1 MRITT
6 EKRLTYFFSSMRPEK
21 LYIYVEVLCKIV
33 QMPTKMTRVCSNRER
48 SACSNNSRSM
58 ALKYPWTLLVAVL
71 SLGISEGQTS
81 FHSPP
86 YSAIGSDK
94 KPTKQQLSSI
104 DYSLYHHSDTL
115 LEEVRALVARHPDK
129 IQMKLLKS
137 TKTGY
142 SAEIA
147 VVTFASGQQEA
158 EDGQKTRILLNFGQH
173 GREMITSEVALR
185 LLSALAGEHHLRGLH
200 KSSLNYILQKLIIK
214 VVPMENLNGRR
225 IVEAGKLCERKNGRG
240 VDINRNWSVDW
251 GKKEKDY
258 DPSEEYPGAAPFSEP
273 ETQIMRNLAHSFR
286 PHLWVNVHSGME
298 ALFMPYDHKNTTPNG
313 ATAHLMKLMLEKL
326 NLLHCKNNCVVGSG
340 GGSVGYLAH
349 GTSTDY
355 MYEIVKVPMAFT
367 FEIYGERNASSDDC
381 FIMFNPTDSAVFES
395 VLENWCTAFFRVFMD
410 LASRVHN
417 LSTEAFGKLEGND
430 MSTATKH
437 HDRYLTLSDF
447 HTSRKVWRNGQPLIT
462 QLDKRFEWGTKEMR
476 KISQF
481 FFILSTFLLI
491 LLCYKVSKRFSCAQV
506 ALDFFY
512 KSS

>member
-1 MRITT
+1 M
-6 EKRLTYFFSSMRPEK
+6 
-21 LYIYVEVLCKIV
+21 
-33 QMPTKMTRVCSNRER
+33 CSNI
-48 SACSNNSRSM
+48 SRSM
-58 ALKYPWTLLVAVL
+58 ALKYPWTLLMAVL
-71 SLGISEGQTS
+71 SLGVSQGQT
-81 FHSPP
+81 FFPSPP
-86 YSAIGSDK
+86 DSVNGSDK
-94 KPTKQQLSSI
+94 KPTNQQFSSI
-104 DYSLYHHSDTL
+104 DYSLYHHSNTL
-115 LEEVRALVARHPDK
+115 LEEVKALVARHPDK

-137 TKTGY
+137 TRTGY

-147 VVTFASGQQEA
+147 VVTFASRQQET
-158 EDGQKTRILLNFGQH
+158 EDRQKTRILLNFGQH

-185 LLSALAGEHHLRGLH
+185 LLKALAGEYRLVGLH
-200 KSSLNYILQKLIIK
+200 KSSLYYILQKLIIK

-240 VDINRNWSVDW
+240 VDTNRNWSVDW

-258 DPSEEYPGAAPFSEP
+258 DPSEEYPGTAPFSEP

-298 ALFMPYDHKNTTPNG
+298 ALFMPFDHKNTTPNG
-313 ATAHLMKLMLEKL
+313 ATAHLMKLMLQRL

-367 FEIYGERNASSDDC
+367 FEIYGEPNASSNDC
-381 FIMFNPTDSAVFES
+381 FKLFNPTDSAVFES

-410 LASRVHN
+410 VASRLYN
-417 LSTEAFGKLEGND
+417 LSTEAFENLEGND
-430 MSTATKH
+430 MSTAKKH
-437 HDRYLTLSDF
+437 QNRDLIRSDY
-447 HTSRKVWRNGQPLIT
+447 HTSRKVWRNGQSVIT
-462 QLDKRFEWGTKEMR
+462 QFDRRFEWGTEEMR

-481 FFILSTFLLI
+481 LFMLSTFLLI
-491 LLCYKVSKRFSCAQV
+491 LLCYKVSKRISCAQV

-512 KSS
+512 KPS

>member
-1 MRITT
+1 M
-6 EKRLTYFFSSMRPEK
+6 
-21 LYIYVEVLCKIV
+21 EVLGKIV

-81 FHSPP
+81 FHSLP

-137 TKTGY
+137 TRTGY

-158 EDGQKTRILLNFGQH
+158 EDGQKIRILLNFGQH

-185 LLSALAGEHHLRGLH
+185 LLSALAGEHQLPGLH
-200 KSSLNYILQKLIIK
+200 KSSLKYILQKLIIK

-381 FIMFNPTDSAVFES
+381 FTMFNPTDSAVFET
-395 VLENWCTAFFRVFMD
+395 VLENWCTAFFRVFVD
-410 LASRVHN
+410 LASRMHN

-430 MSTATKH
+430 IFIATKH
-437 HDRYLTLSDF
+437 HDRYSTLSDF
-447 HTSRKVWRNGQPLIT
+447 HTNRKVP
-462 QLDKRFEWGTKEMR
+462 
-476 KISQF
+476 
-481 FFILSTFLLI
+481 
-491 LLCYKVSKRFSCAQV
+491 
-506 ALDFFY
+506 LDFFY
-512 KSS
+512 KPS

>member
-1 MRITT
+1 M
-6 EKRLTYFFSSMRPEK
+6 
-21 LYIYVEVLCKIV
+21 EVLGKIV

-81 FHSPP
+81 FHSLP

-137 TKTGY
+137 TRTGY

-158 EDGQKTRILLNFGQH
+158 EDGQKIRILLNFGQH

-185 LLSALAGEHHLRGLH
+185 LLSALAGEHQLRGLH
-200 KSSLNYILQKLIIK
+200 KSSLKYILQKLIIK

-381 FIMFNPTDSAVFES
+381 FKMFNPTDSAVFET
-395 VLENWCTAFFRVFMD
+395 VLENWCTAFFRVFVD
-410 LASRVHN
+410 LASRMHN

-430 MSTATKH
+430 IFIATKH
-437 HDRYLTLSDF
+437 HDRYSTLSDF
-447 HTSRKVWRNGQPLIT
+447 HTNRKVWRNGQSLIT
-462 QLDKRFEWGTKEMR
+462 QLDRRFEWGTEEMR

-481 FFILSTFLLI
+481 IFILSIFLLI
-491 LLCYKVSKRFSCAQV
+491 LLCYKVSKRFFCAQV
-506 ALDFFY
+506 PLDFFY
-512 KSS
+512 KPS